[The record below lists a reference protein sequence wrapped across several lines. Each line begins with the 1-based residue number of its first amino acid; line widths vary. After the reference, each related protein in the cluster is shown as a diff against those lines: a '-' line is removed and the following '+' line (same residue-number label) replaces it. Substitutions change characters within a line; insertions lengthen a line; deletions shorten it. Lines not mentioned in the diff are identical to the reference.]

1 MIATE
6 TRHLQRV
13 GDATT
18 RLLGEVLDVGV
29 HVVVRDEDGVER
41 VELGANVFLQGHAL
55 GDRQRGWLV
64 PRYLGG
70 S

>member
-6 TRHLQRV
+6 TRHLQGIR
-13 GDATT
+13 DATT

-41 VELGANVFLQGHAL
+41 VELAPNVFL
-55 GDRQRGWLV
+55 
-64 PRYLGG
+64 
-70 S
+70 